1 MRHTRAERIRRF
13 FYIHSDAQ
21 AAVFMSALALIELIC
36 WAALP
41 EPISYAA
48 LIAAFVLAVGASCL
62 FSDAYH
68 QARRMDTWPF

>member
-1 MRHTRAERIRRF
+1 MRHTRKEKIRRF
-13 FYIHSDAQ
+13 FYIHTDASV
-21 AAVFMSALALIELIC
+21 AAMLAGGALVELIC

-41 EPISYAA
+41 NPICYAA

>member
-13 FYIHSDAQ
+13 FYIHTD
-21 AAVFMSALALIELIC
+21 AAVAAMLAAGALVELIC
-36 WAALP
+36 WAMLP
-41 EPISYAA
+41 APICYAA

>member
-1 MRHTRAERIRRF
+1 MRHTRKEKIRRF
-13 FYIHSDAQ
+13 FYIHTDASV
-21 AAVFMSALALIELIC
+21 AVMLAVGALIELIC

-48 LIAAFVLAVGASCL
+48 LIAAFVLAFGAGSLFVG
-62 FSDAYH
+62 AYH

>member
-1 MRHTRAERIRRF
+1 MRHTRKEKIRRF
-13 FYIHSDAQ
+13 FYIHTDASV
-21 AAVFMSALALIELIC
+21 AVMLAGGALVELIC

-41 EPISYAA
+41 SPICYAA

>member
-1 MRHTRAERIRRF
+1 MRHTRKEKIRRF
-13 FYIHSDAQ
+13 FYIHTDASV
-21 AAVFMSALALIELIC
+21 AVMLAGGALIELIC
-36 WAALP
+36 YAALP
-41 EPISYAA
+41 NPICYAA